1 MLVRAAADVGRLIRE
16 ARVRNGLSQATLAH
30 RFGTTQSWISEVE
43 NGKETAEIGKV
54 LHVLASLGL
63 ELDLSDPR
71 DARREPRHAG
81 FEDYPNIDE
90 IVDRG
95 EPHP

>member
-1 MLVRAAADVGRLIRE
+1 MLVRTAADMGRLIRE
-16 ARVRNGLSQATLAH
+16 ARGRAGLSQGVLA
-30 RFGTTQSWISEVE
+30 RRSGTTQSWISEVE

-54 LHVLASLGL
+54 LGILAVLGL

-71 DARREPRHAG
+71 DASRELRPVDVD
-81 FEDYPNIDE
+81 DYPDIDE

-95 EPHP
+95 GPRP